1 MDERIDILTSAGQL
15 TGKTCL
21 KSEAHQKG
29 LYHQTV
35 HVWFYTENGKIL
47 LQKRAA
53 VKKVFPNHWDVSVAG
68 HMGAGEKTI
77 TAAIRETKEEIG
89 IDIAA
94 EDLIK
99 IGYRKDEIIH
109 PNGILDNEFK
119 HIYLCKLQKELHE
132 LTMQVGEVDA
142 LALFDNSILKDASK
156 HGSFMVP
163 NMNQYY
169 DFIFDK
175 LQELSKESI

>member
-1 MDERIDILTSAGQL
+1 MDEFIDILNTKGEL
-15 TGKTCL
+15 TGKTAL
-21 KSEAHQKG
+21 KSEAHKHG
-29 LYHQTV
+29 WFHQTV

-68 HMGAGEKTI
+68 HIGAGEKTI
-77 TAAIRETKEEIG
+77 AAAIRETKEEIG

-94 EDLIK
+94 EDLAQ

-119 HIYLCKLQKELHE
+119 HIFLCKLQKELHE
-132 LTMQVGEVDA
+132 LTRQVGEVDA
-142 LALFDNSILKDASK
+142 LALFDISILKDASK
-156 HGSFMVP
+156 HGNFMVP
-163 NMNQYY
+163 NMNHYY
-169 DFIFDK
+169 DFIYEK
-175 LQELSKESI
+175 LQAFLH

>member
-1 MDERIDILTSAGQL
+1 MDERIDILTS
-15 TGKTCL
+15 TGEFTGNTCL
-21 KSEAHQKG
+21 KSEAHQQG
-29 LYHQTV
+29 LYHQTI
-35 HVWFYTENGKIL
+35 HIWFYTEGKKIV

-68 HMGAGEKTI
+68 HIGAGEKVT

-89 IDIAA
+89 IDITA

-99 IGYRKDEIIH
+99 IGYRKDEITH

-119 HIYLCKLQKELHE
+119 HIYLCKLKKDLTE
-132 LTMQVGEVDA
+132 LTIQVGEVDA
-142 LALFDNSILKDASK
+142 VHLFDFSILKDASK

-163 NMNQYY
+163 NINHYY
-169 DFIFDK
+169 DFIFEK
-175 LQELSKESI
+175 LQALPR